1 MSNTSN
7 PKIIK
12 KTVGR
17 RKRSVA
23 SVYLTAGTGQITVN
37 AKPVENYF
45 PGEFAKRIYSLP
57 FVVTDLFKYD
67 ASVKVHGGGKE
78 GQLDALVLGIA
89 RSLSEIKDTYKS
101 LLRKAGLMTRDSRER
116 QRRMI
121 GTGGKSRRQ
130 KSSPKR

>member
-1 MSNTSN
+1 MSSTLN
-7 PKIIK
+7 PKILK

-17 RKRSVA
+17 RKRAVVSVR
-23 SVYLTAGTGQITVN
+23 LMAGIGQIMVN
-37 AKPVENYF
+37 TKPVEAYF
-45 PGEFAKRIYSLP
+45 PGEFAKKIYSLP
-57 FVVTDLFKYD
+57 FVVTGLKKY
-67 ASVKVHGGGKE
+67 AVSAKIAGGGKE

-89 RSLSEIKDTYKS
+89 RALAEIKDTYKI

-116 QRRMI
+116 QRRMV

>member
-1 MSNTSN
+1 MNNTSN

-12 KTVGR
+12 KTIGR

-23 SVYLTAGTGQITVN
+23 SVYLTSGTGNITVN
-37 AKPVENYF
+37 GKPVENYF
-45 PGEFAKRIYSLP
+45 PGEFAKKIYTLP
-57 FVVTDLFKYD
+57 FTITELFKYD
-67 ASVKVHGGGKE
+67 ASVKVSGGGKE
-78 GQLDALVLGIA
+78 GQLDALILGIA
-89 RSLSEIKDTYKS
+89 RSLSQIKDAYKF
-101 LLRKAGLMTRDSRER
+101 LLRKAGLLTRDSRER